1 VDAMIALVLPTGATG
16 DLVAAIQEAAI
27 ERRQSSITLTAVIL
41 NQTETV
47 RLLDAKNGK
56 VPAYGY
62 PEAAAGALARAAR
75 YGEWRSAPHTP
86 VPGFGDVDAAE
97 ARAVIRGFLAH
108 APGGGWLP
116 PADVTALL
124 RLYGIPL
131 VSETE
136 ASTITGGTEVII
148 AVQDDQ
154 MFGPLVVFGLGGVA
168 TEVLADHAA
177 RLAPLT
183 ETDADTLIN
192 SIRSAPLLHGHRT
205 SRGGAGGSSPPE
217 QQSSP
222 AADIPALRDVLMRVS
237 RLADDLPEVTE
248 LDLNPVIARQLGA
261 VAVDARIR
269 VTPQVPQDPF
279 LRRLRLTCRP
289 WSCPHEVG

>member
-1 VDAMIALVLPTGATG
+1 VLVEPM
-16 DLVAAIQEAAI
+16 
-27 ERRQSSITLTAVIL
+27 
-41 NQTETV
+41 
-47 RLLDAKNGK
+47 
-56 VPAYGY
+56 
-62 PEAAAGALARAAR
+62 
-75 YGEWRSAPHTP
+75 
-86 VPGFGDVDAAE
+86 
-97 ARAVIRGFLAH
+97 
-108 APGGGWLP
+108 
-116 PADVTALL
+116 
-124 RLYGIPL
+124 
-131 VSETE
+131 
-136 ASTITGGTEVII
+136 ITGGTEVII
-148 AVQDDQ
+148 GVQDDQ

-192 SIRSAPLLHGHRT
+192 SIRSAPLLHGHR
-205 SRGGAGGSSPPE
+205 GSA
-217 QQSSP
+217 
-222 AADIPALRDVLMRVS
+222 AADIPALRDMLMRVS

-289 WSCPHEVG
+289 RSRPDEVG